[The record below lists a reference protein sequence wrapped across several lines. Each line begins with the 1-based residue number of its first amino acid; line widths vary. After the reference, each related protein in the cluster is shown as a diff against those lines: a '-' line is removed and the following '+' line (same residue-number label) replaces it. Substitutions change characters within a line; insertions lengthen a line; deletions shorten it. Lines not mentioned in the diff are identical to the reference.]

1 MKTRECHYGNLKDL
15 RSIVLIVKIRY
26 RHHEEESSFFFFQAA
41 ENQSLPTQPDN
52 KTGTRCVIYQMRE
65 EQEEILWRQNP
76 QKIIIGLL
84 MSPEWNEMAEG
95 FEN

>member
-1 MKTRECHYGNLKDL
+1 MRKSL
-15 RSIVLIVKIRY
+15 V
-26 RHHEEESSFFFFQAA
+26 FFFQAA

-76 QKIIIGLL
+76 QKIVNHWLINATRVERDG
-84 MSPEWNEMAEG
+84 
-95 FEN
+95 